1 MNINNL
7 KFNATETEII
17 VMCAPH
23 IKIKLSLPHLELGDT
38 VVPVSTVAKN
48 FGVFIDD
55 ALSMNNQVQLICRVA
70 NFHIHCTG
78 TIRNFLDRKTTE
90 IIIDSY
96 VTSHLDNGNCLLY
109 GISDHLLTKLQRVQ
123 NAAARFIT
131 KTKKLDHIT
140 VVLINLH

>member
-55 ALSMNNQVQLICRVA
+55 ALSMNNQVQHICHVA
-70 NFHIHCTG
+70 YFYIHCIG
-78 TIRNFLDRKTTE
+78 KIRNVPYGKTT
-90 IIIDSY
+90 
-96 VTSHLDNGNCLLY
+96 
-109 GISDHLLTKLQRVQ
+109 
-123 NAAARFIT
+123 
-131 KTKKLDHIT
+131 
-140 VVLINLH
+140 